1 LPIPEG
7 FKGIYGRSS
16 KINDKSTFISIRPY
30 YKRDKNWK
38 IINAFLKDGTSV
50 PTFRYHRFWEQC
62 EILLAQGLYSQHYT
76 KHYPKPRC
84 CKPYVCEAAVKKGY
98 RCCNTCEIKYIDEN
112 IKYGYENGEWCG
124 IPDECYEPSIL
135 CKHAT
140 RFGFPCCDTCEL
152 QYIDDFGNWGFE
164 NDNWCGISP
173 NMCDPFYTEKNKIC
187 QTVEGYECCNG
198 CTVETEEDDI
208 KWGYEDRNWC
218 VIPYS
223 CKV

>member
-1 LPIPEG
+1 MYL
-7 FKGIYGRSS
+7 
-16 KINDKSTFISIRPY
+16 
-30 YKRDKNWK
+30 YKL
-38 IINAFLKDGTSV
+38 I
-50 PTFRYHRFWEQC
+50 Q
-62 EILLAQGLYSQHYT
+62 
-76 KHYPKPRC
+76 
-84 CKPYVCEAAVKKGY
+84 
-98 RCCNTCEIKYIDEN
+98 
-112 IKYGYENGEWCG
+112 
-124 IPDECYEPSIL
+124 
-135 CKHAT
+135 
-140 RFGFPCCDTCEL
+140 
-152 QYIDDFGNWGFE
+152 WGFE

>member
-1 LPIPEG
+1 MGKKTNNEDYLTLGRDILEKIEVASKDDQGYSVTETFYQYRQFNKKLPIPEG

-152 QYIDDFGNWGFE
+152 QYIDDFGNV
-164 NDNWCGISP
+164 SL
-173 NMCDPFYTEKNKIC
+173 
-187 QTVEGYECCNG
+187 
-198 CTVETEEDDI
+198 
-208 KWGYEDRNWC
+208 
-218 VIPYS
+218 
-223 CKV
+223 